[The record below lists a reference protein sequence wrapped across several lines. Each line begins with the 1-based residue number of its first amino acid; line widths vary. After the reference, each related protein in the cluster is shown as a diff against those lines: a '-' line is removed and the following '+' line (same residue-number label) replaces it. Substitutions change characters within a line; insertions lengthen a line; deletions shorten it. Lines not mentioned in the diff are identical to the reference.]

1 MATRRTSFSKLQ
13 RDRAKQAAAAAK
25 RERRAERAN
34 AETDTETEIEIPTE
48 GELSPAEL
56 LGLIEEIHRQFDAK
70 QIDFEEFE
78 EKKSELLA
86 RLTVD

>member
-25 RERRAERAN
+25 RERRAERAS
-34 AETDTETEIEIPTE
+34 AETETEIEIPTE

>member
-25 RERRAERAN
+25 RERRAERAS
-34 AETDTETEIEIPTE
+34 AEPDEIEIPTE
-48 GELSPAEL
+48 GELTPAEL

-86 RLTVD
+86 RLPVD

>member
-13 RDRAKQAAAAAK
+13 RDRAKQAAAVAK
-25 RERRAERAN
+25 REKRAERA
-34 AETDTETEIEIPTE
+34 AADPDAEIEIPTE

-56 LGLIEEIHRQFDAK
+56 LGLIEEIHRQFEAK
-70 QIDFEEFE
+70 LIDFDEYE
-78 EKKSELLA
+78 EKKGELLA

>member
-25 RERRAERAN
+25 RERRVERAN
-34 AETDTETEIEIPTE
+34 AEDVEIEIPTE

-56 LGLIEEIHRQFDAK
+56 LVLIEEIHRQFDAK
-70 QIDFEEFE
+70 LIDFEEFE

-86 RLTVD
+86 RLPVD

>member
-13 RDRAKQAAAAAK
+13 RDRAKQAAAVAK
-25 RERRAERAN
+25 REKRAERAAADPD
-34 AETDTETEIEIPTE
+34 AEIVVPTE

-56 LGLIEEIHRQFDAK
+56 LGLIEEIHRQFEAK
-70 QIDFEEFE
+70 LIDFDEYE
-78 EKKSELLA
+78 EKKGELLA

>member
-25 RERRAERAN
+25 RERRVARASG
-34 AETDTETEIEIPTE
+34 EDGEEVEIPTE
-48 GELSPAEL
+48 GELSPQEL
-56 LGLIEEIHRQFDAK
+56 LGLIEQIHKQYDAK

-78 EKKSELLA
+78 EKKAELLA
-86 RLTVD
+86 RLPVD

>member
-34 AETDTETEIEIPTE
+34 AETETEIEIPTE

>member
-25 RERRAERAN
+25 RERRAERASADPD
-34 AETDTETEIEIPTE
+34 AEIDIPTE
-48 GELSPAEL
+48 GELSPSEL
-56 LGLIEEIHRQFDAK
+56 LVLIEEIHRQFDAK
-70 QIDFEEFE
+70 LIDFDEFE

-86 RLTVD
+86 RLPVD